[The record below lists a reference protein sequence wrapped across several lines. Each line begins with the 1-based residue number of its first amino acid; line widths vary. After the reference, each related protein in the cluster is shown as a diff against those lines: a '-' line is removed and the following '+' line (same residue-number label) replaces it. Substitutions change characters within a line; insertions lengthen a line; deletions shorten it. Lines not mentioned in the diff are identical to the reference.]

1 MSINI
6 AAGLSL
12 PFFPMRPKMGVR
24 LTSVEQA
31 LKEISA
37 LHHLYVFQPKMNGDR
52 VLLATC
58 AWKNG
63 GTHVKP
69 TPVIEA
75 YQRYGKPYT
84 FSFDKTPWRALP
96 DLTCLDGEV
105 KDGEFHPFELLALA
119 GESWLRKSVEERI
132 AGAKDM
138 CTKCGVTY
146 KFDFKAFTDSELS
159 PLEEF
164 ITRHLTPSKLPRNT
178 SPYWEGL
185 VAKKKGS
192 KYNILGSIQDD
203 PLWTKLKWSY
213 AQ

>member
-52 VLLATC
+52 VLLATSP
-58 AWKNG
+58 AP
-63 GTHVKP
+63 TIVKGS
-69 TPVIEA
+69 IISA

-132 AGAKDM
+132 EGAKDM

>member
-12 PFFPMRPKMGVR
+12 PFFHMRPKMGVR

-52 VLLATC
+52 VLLATSP
-58 AWKNG
+58 AP
-63 GTHVKP
+63 TIVKGS
-69 TPVIEA
+69 IISA
-75 YQRYGKPYT
+75 YQRYGGNYT
-84 FSFDKTPWRALP
+84 FKFHETPWRALP

-119 GESWLRKSVEERI
+119 GESWLRKPVEERI
-132 AGAKDM
+132 EGAKEV
-138 CTKCGVTY
+138 CLQCGVPY
-146 KFDFKAFTDSELS
+146 KFDIPSMEK
-159 PLEEF
+159 F
-164 ITRHLTPSKLPRNT
+164 ITTHLKPIFTPRNT

>member
-84 FSFDKTPWRALP
+84 FSFDKTPWMALP

-105 KDGEFHPFELLALA
+105 KDGKFHPFELLALA
-119 GESWLRKSVEERI
+119 GESWLRKPVEERI
-132 AGAKDM
+132 EGAKEV
-138 CTKCGVTY
+138 CLQCGVPY
-146 KFDFKAFTDSELS
+146 KFDIPSMEK
-159 PLEEF
+159 F